1 MTTKKGDA
9 TKLRI
14 IEETAPLFNTK
25 GYNATSIQDVLDTTG
40 IKKGGLYNHFKNKD
54 DLALAAFDHALG
66 LLQAAHSA
74 AQAQAQAHNSI
85 SRLEAIIAVTHHIS
99 QDQVIMGGCPLLNVS
114 VEADSSHPALKER
127 AQYATRVFRSS
138 LKNIIVQGQE
148 SGEIPSTIQ
157 AESSASVILMLIEGS
172 ILMSRLYNNQNY
184 IDEVKDHI
192 IRFLQLEG

>member
-74 AQAQAQAHNSI
+74 AQAQAHNSI

-157 AESSASVILMLIEGS
+157 AESQCQRNTDVDR
-172 ILMSRLYNNQNY
+172 RLYFDVSAIQQP
-184 IDEVKDHI
+184 KLH
-192 IRFLQLEG
+192 